1 VSEGLILRMGSG
13 WLGARLRSMNP
24 FTTFLRLLLLLSV
37 SASAAEFRIDVRIE
51 GASQAEIFLKFDG
64 GIATATVGGEVE
76 QFNLKDQ
83 SWLSPTTGKWTTLDQ
98 CRAWAEHSKAR
109 SLKSVDAAPANV
121 RPFALW
127 SLNPTFEVAKTNDT
141 LRLTSGQVDYVVEGV
156 ASRKGTEDFFR
167 YSVLNAYKKAM
178 TERKLAPFAELKALS
193 EMGRLG
199 HIPRKIS
206 TSIPWIPKAPKFEM
220 EITEITP

>member
-1 VSEGLILRMGSG
+1 
-13 WLGARLRSMNP
+13 MNP
-24 FTTFLRLLLLLSV
+24 FTTFLGFLLLLSV
-37 SASAAEFRIDVRIE
+37 CASAAEFRFDVRIE
-51 GASQAEIFLKFDG
+51 GGPQSEIVLKIEG

-83 SWLSPTTGKWTTLDQ
+83 SWLSPKTGKWTTLDQ
-98 CRAWAEHSKAR
+98 CRAWAEQSKAK
-109 SLKSVDAAPANV
+109 SLKSVDAAPDSV

-156 ASRKGTEDFFR
+156 ASRKGSEDFFR
-167 YSVLNAYKKAM
+167 YAVLNAYKKAM
-178 TERKLAPFAELKALS
+178 TERKLAPFAELKALT

-206 TSIPWIPKAPKFEM
+206 TSIPGIPKAPKFEM
-220 EITEITP
+220 EITEIAP